1 MQIVYGFIGH
11 RLEAGKQFFPSPH
24 EHIMMSRPNE
34 TADIQARTIE
44 LPNGAV
50 VSIEGT
56 ADRGSVQAI
65 AESRA

>member
-1 MQIVYGFIGH
+1 
-11 RLEAGKQFFPSPH
+11 
-24 EHIMMSRPNE
+24 MMSRPNE